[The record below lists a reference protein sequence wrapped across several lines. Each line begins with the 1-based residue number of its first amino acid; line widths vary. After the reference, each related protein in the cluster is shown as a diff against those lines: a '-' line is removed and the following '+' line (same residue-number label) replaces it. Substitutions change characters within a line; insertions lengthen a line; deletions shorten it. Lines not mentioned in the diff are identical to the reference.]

1 MKESINAWLDTPE
14 VRTGIQIAILLNALV
29 LGIQTSS
36 SAVAVAGPVLD
47 AIDTLFLVIFCIE
60 IGLKIY
66 ARGPAFWRSGWD
78 LFDFG
83 VVAIS
88 LAPAV
93 GINLSVL
100 RALRILRLFRAISM
114 APHLRIV
121 VEAMLRAL
129 PGIGS
134 VFLLLAVIFY
144 VGSVIATQIYGAD
157 FPEFFGT
164 LGGSAFSL
172 FQIMTLEG
180 WPDIARPVMQV
191 FPNAWLFFVLYIV
204 ATNFCVLNLVVGLI
218 VNSMESAH
226 EQSKE
231 DIEERQEKT
240 DTYQD
245 EAIAMLQDIRAR
257 LEQLETGTNPGSG
270 GSGDRPGS

>member
-1 MKESINAWLDTPE
+1 MKATINAWLDTPE
-14 VRTGIQIAILLNALV
+14 VRTGIQVAILLNALV
-29 LGIQTSS
+29 LGIQTSP
-36 SAVAVAGPVLD
+36 SAVAAAGTLL
-47 AIDTLFLVIFCIE
+47 DTLDTIFLVIFAVE

-66 ARGPAFWRSGWD
+66 ARGAAFWRSGWD

-88 LAPAV
+88 LAPAIGV
-93 GINLSVL
+93 NLSVL

-164 LGGSAFSL
+164 LGDSAFSL

-191 FPNAWLFFVLYIV
+191 YPNAWLFFVLYIV

-218 VNSMESAH
+218 VNSMEDAH
-226 EQSKE
+226 TQGV
-231 DIEERQEKT
+231 EEIQEMQEKT
-240 DTYQD
+240 DAYQD
-245 EAIAMLQDIRAR
+245 EALAMLQEIRAR
-257 LEQLETGTNPGSG
+257 LERLENGAG
-270 GSGDRPGS
+270 GATQEERPGS